1 MTFAAVKDRWTT
13 FAASP
18 RGRGWLKAART
29 LFVVGVLVYLGYEIL
44 QIGWREV
51 LAALPT
57 NPLFYLIYL
66 VLYFMLPVVEVVL
79 YRITWDFAVWR
90 HFPVFLKK
98 RIFNK
103 DVLGYSGE
111 LYFYTWARRH
121 LPFSD
126 RAILKTIRDQNVVS
140 SIASTAVAAALL
152 AGFLYLGELSISD
165 WLGRADLAYVAGG
178 VVVAAVLVV
187 LGVRLRKYF
196 FSMPW
201 KTARLIF
208 AIQAARSVAGQALMI
223 AMWAAA
229 MPEVGLRVWFTYSA
243 LSIIVTRL
251 PFIPNRDLIF
261 LGAGVS
267 LAGSVAVSEAGIAG
281 MLAVTTVLGKVLNF
295 VFFALLSWWERH
307 HDSGVTSEDQP
318 GETEVGTA
326 ALPEEV
332 A

>member
-1 MTFAAVKDRWTT
+1 MTFAAVKDRWVA

-18 RGRGWLKAART
+18 RGRRLLKVAQT
-29 LFVVGVLVYLGYEIL
+29 LFAAAILAYLGYEIVE
-44 QIGWREV
+44 IGWRDV

-79 YRITWDFAVWR
+79 YRITWDFAAWR
-90 HFPVFLKK
+90 NFPVFLKK

-111 LYFYTWARRH
+111 FYFYTWARRH
-121 LPFSD
+121 LPLSD

-140 SIASTAVAAALL
+140 SIASTAVAVALL
-152 AGFLYLGELSISD
+152 AGFLYFGELSITD
-165 WLGRADLAYVAGG
+165 WLGRADRTYVAGG
-178 VVVAAVLVV
+178 AVVAAVLV
-187 LGVRLRKYF
+187 LLIVRLRRYL

-208 AIQAARSVAGQALMI
+208 GIQALRSITGQALMI

-229 MPEVGLRVWFTYSA
+229 MPEVALRVWFTYSA

-267 LAGSVAVSEAGIAG
+267 LAGSVPVSEAGIAG

-295 VFFALLSWWERH
+295 VFFALLSWWERR
-307 HDSGVTSEDQP
+307 Q
-318 GETEVGTA
+318 GTTP
-326 ALPEEV
+326 LEEASV
-332 A
+332 AERVA